1 MNSDYEHTRDHIRAT
16 RGPFTPAE
24 QRAAELEL
32 ATLHA
37 DGHLLHLRAS
47 EGDPPTLEEWG
58 THYRRTAPLLV
69 RLALS
74 NPGRYEEM
82 ARVAVRKWSE
92 AEQLEVTAIAAV
104 GTGEDAE
111 RWLAGK
117 EGHA

>member
-1 MNSDYEHTRDHIRAT
+1 MSGEYESIRDHIRAT
-16 RGPFTPAE
+16 RGPFTDEE

-32 ATLHA
+32 ATLQA
-37 DGHLLHLRAS
+37 DGHLLHLRKS

-69 RLALS
+69 RLSLS

-82 ARVAVRKWSE
+82 ARVAVRKWRE

-104 GTGEDAE
+104 STGEDAE
-111 RWLAGK
+111 RWLAGR
-117 EGHA
+117 GGDA

>member
-1 MNSDYEHTRDHIRAT
+1 MSDEYEHTRDHIRAT
-16 RGPFTPAE
+16 RGPFTDEE

-32 ATLHA
+32 ATLQA

-69 RLALS
+69 RLSLS
-74 NPGRYEEM
+74 NSARYEGM
-82 ARVAVRKWSE
+82 ARVAVQKWRE

-104 GTGEDAE
+104 GTGEAVE
-111 RWLAGK
+111 RWLADKG
-117 EGHA
+117 GDT